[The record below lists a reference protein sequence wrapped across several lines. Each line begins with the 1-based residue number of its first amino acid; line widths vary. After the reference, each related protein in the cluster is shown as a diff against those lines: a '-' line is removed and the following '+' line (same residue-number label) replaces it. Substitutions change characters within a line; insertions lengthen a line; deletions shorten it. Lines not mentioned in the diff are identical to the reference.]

1 MFFNRIIVL
10 LITSTIFISCSSSYE
25 FLSNN
30 SFFPEDEFSRHLLI
44 EYKNKAQFE
53 AEEMQKNISSRLK
66 DESVMTSALDVLTTL
81 SANKRIVLMA
91 KGTLIP
97 NAVAVA
103 NIVTENMLKGN
114 SKIQDIKLDSVISE
128 EDGQMISNIEIILI
142 KN

>member
-1 MFFNRIIVL
+1 MELQEVKRSETNVDKD
-10 LITSTIFISCSSSYE
+10 SY
-25 FLSNN
+25 FV
-30 SFFPEDEFSRHLLI
+30 
-44 EYKNKAQFE
+44 
-53 AEEMQKNISSRLK
+53 K
-66 DESVMTSALDVLTTL
+66 DEPVMTSALDVLTTL

-128 EDGQMISNIEIILI
+128 EDGQMISNIEIVLI

>member
-1 MFFNRIIVL
+1 MELQEVKRSETNVDKD
-10 LITSTIFISCSSSYE
+10 
-25 FLSNN
+25 
-30 SFFPEDEFSRHLLI
+30 SFFV
-44 EYKNKAQFE
+44 
-53 AEEMQKNISSRLK
+53 K

-81 SANKRIVLMA
+81 SANKRVVLMA
-91 KGTLIP
+91 KGDLIP

-128 EDGQMISNIEIILI
+128 EDGQMISNIEIVLI